1 MQPGPISPAGI
12 CLQWETGALLRDA
25 ATASC
30 KEKTEKKLQK
40 PSPLHSAENSF
51 THFNDTMKMKKT
63 ITNKIHMGIVLKL
76 LKII

>member
-30 KEKTEKKLQK
+30 KEKTEKKAAKNQALYTQQK
-40 PSPLHSAENSF
+40 TV
-51 THFNDTMKMKKT
+51 THILM
-63 ITNKIHMGIVLKL
+63 IQ
-76 LKII
+76 